1 MSEKISRGI
10 LIGELFIIVLPLS
23 VLLLFAT
30 IVQVPNTIEFFTW
43 YNIANSFFGI
53 AACAALTAG
62 ILIARVFIRH
72 GSAELQNLK
81 PTLWILSLLGAVL
94 TLAATVSRFLP
105 PSPEYSPEAMFRA
118 DFELFVLGLPM
129 FIPLSHLILERFRGR
144 KEAIPADAKS
154 NPTT

>member
-30 IVQVPNTIEFFTW
+30 IVQVPNAIEFFTW
-43 YNIANSFFGI
+43 YNIVNSVFALI
-53 AACAALTAG
+53 ACGAVASG
-62 ILIARVFIRH
+62 ILISRVFLKH
-72 GSAELQNLK
+72 GSSGLQTIKRIWWAFSFAGVML
-81 PTLWILSLLGAVL
+81 A
-94 TLAATVSRFLP
+94 LAAIASRLLP

-129 FIPLSHLILERFRGR
+129 FLPLSHLILERSRGR
-144 KEAIPADAKS
+144 RKKISADSKPLSAA
-154 NPTT
+154 